1 MLESDI
7 LMGDDIWSGP
17 FTVTSA
23 DDEGFDIP
31 KQTLTVKDPNWGH
44 EVERVGH

>member
-7 LMGDDIWSGP
+7 LMDSNWEGP
-17 FTVTSA
+17 YTVTSA
-23 DDEGFDIP
+23 DDEGFDVP
-31 KQTLTVKDPNWGH
+31 KQTLSVSDSPWGH